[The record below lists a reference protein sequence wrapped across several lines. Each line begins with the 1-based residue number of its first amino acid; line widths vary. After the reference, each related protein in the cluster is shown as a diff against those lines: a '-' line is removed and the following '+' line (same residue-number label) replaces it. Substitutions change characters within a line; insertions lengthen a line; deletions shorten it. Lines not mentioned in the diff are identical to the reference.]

1 MELLTPRSES
11 DQSDIDLTP
20 RSKRS
25 VTILTP
31 ISEPAE
37 EDGRFTPRIRKKKSV
52 RLNLHRTTSLRN
64 VDDQRRKLAHYA
76 KLKHIRRTTS
86 LQENK
91 VPVSILRN
99 KKLPKLPETKL
110 FNGINPPSDEDKWY
124 VATITKTIP
133 NNIYIDF
140 FQL

>member
-11 DQSDIDLTP
+11 DQSDTDLTP

-31 ISEPAE
+31 ISEPV
-37 EDGRFTPRIRKKKSV
+37 EDDGMFTPRIRKKKSV
-52 RLNLHRTTSLRN
+52 RLNLHRTTSLKN
-64 VDDQRRKLAHYA
+64 VDDQRRRLTHYV

-99 KKLPKLPETKL
+99 KKIPKLPETKL
-110 FNGINPPSDEDKWY
+110 SNGSKLSPDDDKGY
-124 VATITKTIP
+124 VARL
-133 NNIYIDF
+133 NIII
-140 FQL
+140 FQRPCFNV

>member
-1 MELLTPRSES
+1 MELLTPRSDSE
-11 DQSDIDLTP
+11 QSENDLTP

-31 ISEPAE
+31 ISEPDE
-37 EDGRFTPRIRKKKSV
+37 YDGRFTPKIRKKKSV

-64 VDDQRRKLAHYA
+64 VDDHRRKLTHNA
-76 KLKHIRRTTS
+76 KLKQIRRTTS

-99 KKLPKLPETKL
+99 KKLPKLPQTKL
-110 FNGINPPSDEDKWY
+110 SNGSKMPPEDDKGY
-124 VATITKTIP
+124 VVR
-133 NNIYIDF
+133 N
-140 FQL
+140 